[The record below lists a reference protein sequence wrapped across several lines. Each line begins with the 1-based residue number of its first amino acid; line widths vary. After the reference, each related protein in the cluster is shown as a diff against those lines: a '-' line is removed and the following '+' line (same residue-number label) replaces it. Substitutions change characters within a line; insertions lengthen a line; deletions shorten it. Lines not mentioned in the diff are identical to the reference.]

1 MRFAPVVAIWMIA
14 GCAARQPGSAGA
26 RFTVLGGLLSIAPS
40 VAAQTEANRQERLMA
55 ATSSPARETVVK
67 LRDGSSQGVVVFR
80 LTRIPCR
87 RDPAAAVKRLG
98 ESWRDRDGAF
108 HIDPISDATFFYIP
122 DQLPRRDEV
131 TNLGAIVT
139 CTSRGLVAGN
149 VLVDGDP
156 RTWSPIMRQLAGS
169 IEAHTLPR
177 TAARQIALRR
187 CDKLITVD
195 VPEGYFDD
203 VEHGIDFTLYHFDA
217 PDGETWMTIYT
228 GQHSRPSA
236 PAGATPIQLSG
247 GVEAKRWIDQDGVHL
262 ERWWALD
269 PAPVVTPPPSREPP
283 PPSGPEPPSEPGGSA
298 SSPPGLTD
306 EELAELAAQ
315 EPACIFLGFG
325 EGPLSEEAS
334 LRRLLG
340 YTMAADPGARR

>member
-14 GCAARQPGSAGA
+14 GCAARQPGSSGA

-40 VAAQTEANRQERLMA
+40 VAARTEANEQESLMA
-55 ATSSPARETVVK
+55 ATSSPSRETVVR
-67 LRDGSSQGVVVFR
+67 LRDGSSQGVVIFR

-139 CTSRGLVAGN
+139 CTSRGLVAAN
-149 VLVDGDP
+149 VLVDGTP
-156 RTWSPIMRQLAGS
+156 GSWSPIMRRLAGT
-169 IEAHTLPR
+169 IEAHPLPR
-177 TAARQIALRR
+177 TAARQVSLRR
-187 CDKLITVD
+187 CDKRITVD

-203 VEHGIDFTLYHFDA
+203 IENGMDFTLDRFDS
-217 PDGETWMTIYT
+217 PDGETSMTIYT

-247 GVEAKRWIDQDGVHL
+247 GVEVKRWTDQDGVHL
-262 ERWWALD
+262 ERWWVFD
-269 PAPVVTPPPSREPP
+269 PEPVVAPPAREPP
-283 PPSGPEPPSEPGGSA
+283 PSSGPEPSPEPGSA
-298 SSPPGLTD
+298 SSPPVLTD
-306 EELAELAAQ
+306 EELAALAAT
-315 EPACIFLGFG
+315 CIFQGFG
-325 EGPLSEEAS
+325 EGPASEEAS

-340 YTMAADPGARR
+340 YTIADDPDARR